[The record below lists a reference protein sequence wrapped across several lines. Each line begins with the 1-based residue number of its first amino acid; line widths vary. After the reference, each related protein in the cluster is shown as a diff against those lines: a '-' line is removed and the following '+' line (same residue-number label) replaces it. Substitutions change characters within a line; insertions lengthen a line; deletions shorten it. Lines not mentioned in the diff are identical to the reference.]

1 MEWHR
6 AEYVVTCDRMKA
18 DLNVIADFLG
28 ESYWA
33 RGIPFALVRRSVEHS
48 LNFIL
53 LRADEQV
60 GFARVITDF
69 ATIGYLGDVFVL
81 SQHRGKGLGK
91 WLVEC
96 VMSHPELQGFRRWIL
111 ATLDA
116 HDLYKEF
123 GFTPLSKPEVF
134 MERFN
139 PNVYVSTP
147 SADAKGA

>member
-1 MEWHR
+1 
-6 AEYVVTCDRMKA
+6 
-18 DLNVIADFLG
+18 
-28 ESYWA
+28 
-33 RGIPFALVRRSVEHS
+33 

-53 LRADEQV
+53 LKAEEQI

-81 SQHRGKGLGK
+81 PQHRGKGLGK
-91 WLVEC
+91 WLIEC
-96 VMSHPELQGFRRWIL
+96 VMLHPDLQGFRRWIL

-134 MERFN
+134 MEKLN
-139 PNVYVSTP
+139 PHVYASPGT
-147 SADAKGA
+147 ATKEA